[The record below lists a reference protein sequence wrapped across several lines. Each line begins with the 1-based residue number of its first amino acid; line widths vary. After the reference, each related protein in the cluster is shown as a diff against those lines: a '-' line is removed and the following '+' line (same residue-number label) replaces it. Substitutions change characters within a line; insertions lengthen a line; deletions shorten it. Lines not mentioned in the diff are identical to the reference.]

1 MLTEGTH
8 AMVAETAPVLTRQ
21 RKWQL
26 KMASLNRC
34 QVCGKPTSHYK
45 TYCDDHGLWKRKLR
59 RRSSRSKP
67 WKPGAKGRPPL
78 I

>member
-1 MLTEGTH
+1 MATSRNRPAEKKGTKQ
-8 AMVAETAPVLTRQ
+8 LTRQ

-34 QVCGKPTSHYK
+34 QICGKPTSHYK
-45 TYCDDHGLWKRKLR
+45 TYCDAHAMWKRKLR
-59 RRSSRSKP
+59 RRASNSKP

-78 I
+78 M